1 MSGILESVLSGA
13 AEILQP
19 FPLLSLD
26 DLVLQHV
33 LTFLSLLERKAVRAT
48 CRKLCKVAS
57 AAVQHFHVEKP
68 PGDSY
73 LEYLNLHEKFPNVQV
88 SSAGITVI

>member
-1 MSGILESVLSGA
+1 MPQTVDLATMGPA
-13 AEILQP
+13 LQP
-19 FPLLSLD
+19 FPLLALD

-33 LTFLSLLERKAVRAT
+33 LTFLNLLERKAVRAT

-57 AAVQHFHVEKP
+57 AAVRHFHVEKV
-68 PGDSY
+68 PGDTY

-88 SSAGITVI
+88 SSRAAGAA